1 VTLTAALALLALAGT
16 QTPAVTAPRSLDAGP
31 GRPYATAAQALAAA
45 GPGDTVRLAA
55 GTHAGPL
62 VVGVARVTVTG
73 AGAVVDG
80 GRRGTV
86 ITVAADSVTLD
97 GFTVRSSGRSMDR
110 DEAAVKLEG
119 CIGCVV
125 RRLVVRDPL
134 HGIYLLESHGVTLE
148 ENDILGPTEVVESA
162 RGNGIHLFNSTGN
175 RLIRNRVGATRD
187 GIYFSFASHNQVV
200 GNDVTRTRY
209 GLHYMYS
216 DDNRFEDNTFT
227 ENAAGAA
234 VMFSKRIVLRRNL
247 FARHVGY
254 RAYGLLLQTGE
265 DMLVEDNRFE
275 GNLVGLFLDGSL
287 RNTFRDNLLAGNGVG
302 IDLLASAEQNTFTGN
317 RFRHNRTPVR
327 KVLGTGENQWAL
339 QGRGNDWGD
348 PAVYDLDRNGIG
360 DRPYRA
366 GDPFLTLAAA
376 RPALEIYG
384 GTLAARGLSWAEE
397 AFPVFE
403 VPRVVDSAPLAPRR
417 STSPVGPAERPVPAA
432 LAGAVLLPG
441 AVGMLGLV
449 VFLRRRRPPAEDGA
463 AP

>member
-1 VTLTAALALLALAGT
+1 
-16 QTPAVTAPRSLDAGP
+16 
-31 GRPYATAAQALAAA
+31 
-45 GPGDTVRLAA
+45 
-55 GTHAGPL
+55 
-62 VVGVARVTVTG
+62 
-73 AGAVVDG
+73 
-80 GRRGTV
+80 
-86 ITVAADSVTLD
+86 VTLD

-110 DEAAVKLEG
+110 DEAAVKLQR
-119 CIGCVV
+119 CVGCVV
-125 RRLVVRDPL
+125 RRLTVRDPL
-134 HGIYLLESHGVTLE
+134 HGIYLLESHGVTIE
-148 ENDILGPTEVVESA
+148 ANDIVGPADVLESA

-175 RLIRNRVGATRD
+175 RLVRNRVRSTRD
-187 GIYFSFASHNQVV
+187 GIYFSFASQNLVT
-200 GNDVTRTRY
+200 GNEVTRTRY

-216 DDNRFEDNTFT
+216 DDNRFEDNAFT

-234 VMFSKRIVLRRNL
+234 VMFSKRIILRHNL

-265 DMLVEDNRFE
+265 DMLVEENRFE

-287 RNTFRDNLLAGNGVG
+287 RNTFRDNQIAGNGIG

-327 KVLGTGENQWAL
+327 KVLGTGENRWAL
-339 QGRGNDWGD
+339 DGRGNDWGD

-376 RPALEIYG
+376 RPALELYG
-384 GTLAARGLSWAEE
+384 GTLAARALSWAEE
-397 AFPVFE
+397 AFPVFD

-417 STSPVGPAERPVPAA
+417 STGT
-432 LAGAVLLPG
+432 
-441 AVGMLGLV
+441 
-449 VFLRRRRPPAEDGA
+449 